1 MLTPLVVVV
10 MNELSYRI
18 HKLFIGFK
26 MVEIIHFTLQDAPE
40 ALHRAIVNTSANTG
54 HTLPHSLFFQ
64 HILELPVR
72 VLELSLIHI

>member
-26 MVEIIHFTLQDAPE
+26 MVEIIHFTL
-40 ALHRAIVNTSANTG
+40 
-54 HTLPHSLFFQ
+54 
-64 HILELPVR
+64 
-72 VLELSLIHI
+72 